1 MALVQRELTVTLG
14 AYVLAGIPIAALLL
28 AGRMSPLY
36 AIPSGHLVRSWSRF
50 ALVIV
55 AFAVARSVAGLSG

>member
-1 MALVQRELTVTLG
+1 MGLLERELTVITG
-14 AYVLAGIPIAALLL
+14 AYFLAAVPIGAIML

-36 AIPSGHLVRSWSRF
+36 HVPTSELCRWWSRF

-55 AFAVARSVAGLSG
+55 ALAVVMSAAGA